1 MKVLSI
7 KGQKGLDVV
16 ATLQEGDLKNIELL
30 KKLKALEAELKKAGA
45 EIGEGG
51 MFEIVEV
58 EDVDVLEANRVLN
71 GKEPLAKGLEEYV
84 KQFEVEV
91 AQFKKQIRSKKAKE
105 ARLRR
110 EAEEKRKAER
120 EAYDA
125 EYSESFQNGYP
136 D

>member
-16 ATLQEGDLKNIELL
+16 ATLQDGDLKNIELL
-30 KKLKALEAELKKAGA
+30 RKLKALEAELKKAGA
-45 EIGEGG
+45 EIGESG

-58 EDVDVLEANRVLN
+58 EDVDILDANRVLD

-84 KQFEVEV
+84 KQFEAEV
-91 AQFKKQIRSKKAKE
+91 AQFKKQVRAKKAKE

-110 EAEEKRKAER
+110 EAEERRKAKKD
-120 EAYDA
+120 AYDA